1 MPADLVSSAGVTRE
15 RPNDRILIELS
26 LHVAEMRALARQ
38 VLAGSAKAADQAAA
52 LRRIAAGRGV
62 KDPTGGGCED
72 A

>member
-1 MPADLVSSAGVTRE
+1 
-15 RPNDRILIELS
+15 LIELS